1 MAARIANTIGKGS
14 GGLKGNMPPAPP
26 SQATKIFNASLF
38 GDMDDA
44 KSQLDYINLL
54 VRKSEIRAA
63 DVDNLGPDGAILKSL
78 CGTRTPEESMA
89 LSIMAKLSKIDERDP
104 RMLSL
109 RSVYGSDLSKL
120 GLARSLASRLIAKRH
135 AEAALYAVLGKT
147 DADFTTDSRTLY
159 NAAMNI
165 SETNIADAQI
175 LETPNALFGFGD
187 GVEAIL
193 VAGAAARAA
202 RVPLQNP

>member
-1 MAARIANTIGKGS
+1 
-14 GGLKGNMPPAPP
+14 
-26 SQATKIFNASLF
+26 
-38 GDMDDA
+38 
-44 KSQLDYINLL
+44 
-54 VRKSEIRAA
+54 
-63 DVDNLGPDGAILKSL
+63 
-78 CGTRTPEESMA
+78 MA

-147 DADFTTDSRTLY
+147 DAEFTTDSRTLY

-165 SETNIADAQI
+165 SETNIGAGQI
-175 LETPNALFGFGD
+175 LETPNALFGFGN
-187 GVEAIL
+187 GVRAI
-193 VAGAAARAA
+193 VAAGAAARAA
-202 RVPLQNP
+202 RVPLENP